1 MKKVFILLV
10 FLATSLKSQ
19 TAPTYSIYSQSGSF
33 VISCLTPTVLVFVSA
48 NNQPITFTCTGPSGT
63 STGTNAPITIPGT
76 HTLITQWGINLRV
89 YTPISIGINTTLPI
103 SSLSST
109 FQVVNA
115 TQTPQTV
122 SITAVSPTV
131 NITHFVYSPQGGTFV
146 ANAPFLAYFPAS
158 PGTYTH
164 CIVDNTNGC
173 SSCHQF
179 TISLKE
185 TSTGLLMSKNFV
197 NTLSLFPNPASNKLY
212 VRGWVPHSES
222 GTVRV
227 CIINSLGEKIQ
238 EELIDTRSLLTGIN
252 TNQLSNGVYFLQLIS
267 AENGNNEPE
276 KISQR
281 FIISR

>member
-1 MKKVFILLV
+1 MKTFILLLL
-10 FLATSLKSQ
+10 FATTTIQSQ
-19 TAPTYSIYSQSGSF
+19 IIPTYSIYTQSGSF
-33 VISCLTPTVLVFVSA
+33 VITCLTPTVVVFVT
-48 NNQPITFTCTGPSGT
+48 NNAVPQTFTCTGPSGI
-63 STGTNAPITIPGT
+63 SSGTNAPITSPGI
-76 HTLITQWGINLRV
+76 HTLAIASGTLTV
-89 YTPISIGINTTLPI
+89 MTPISVSMNTTLPI

-173 SSCHQF
+173 SSCQQF

-212 VRGWVPHSES
+212 VRGWLPHSES

-252 TNQLSNGVYFLQLIS
+252 TNQLSAGVYFLQLIS
-267 AENGNNEPE
+267 AENEDNEPE